1 VNCRFC
7 GETLKHEFVDL
18 VASPPSNAYLTQDDL
33 GSPESYFPLKL
44 YVCSSCFLVQ
54 IDEYEKSGRLF
65 ADNYAYFSS
74 YSTTWLAQ
82 CKAYA
87 ESIRRRLD
95 LGPHSLVVE
104 VASNDGYLLQYFKQA
119 GIPVLGIEPTK
130 STASAAREKGIET
143 IEAFLTRELAQQTVN
158 GGVTADLLIG
168 NNVLAHVP
176 DINDFVEG
184 LALLL
189 KPGGVLTMEFPHLL
203 RLVEECQF
211 DTIYHE
217 HFSYLSLVFV
227 NKLFTRHGL
236 VIFDVEELPTHGG
249 SLRVYA
255 AHLDRDHLKIS
266 RSVEEILSRE
276 ETHGL
281 TTMVFFEGF
290 QARVNALKNAFLRFL
305 IEQKEL
311 GKVVVG
317 YGAAAKGNTLL
328 NYCGVKPD
336 LIPFVV
342 DRSPHKQGHY
352 LPGSHIPIVSE
363 DRIREIRPDF
373 VVIFPW
379 NLEQEITEQLAY
391 VREWDGRFVTAI
403 PKLRVIR

>member
-18 VASPPSNAYLTQDDL
+18 VASPPSNAYLTQSDL
-33 GSPESYFPLKL
+33 GRPEFYFPLKL
-44 YVCSSCFLVQ
+44 FVCSSCFLVQ
-54 IDEYEKSGRLF
+54 IDEYEKSEKLF
-65 ADNYAYFSS
+65 SDSYAYFSS

-82 CKAYA
+82 CKSYA
-87 ESIRRRLD
+87 ESIRRRLA
-95 LGPHSLVVE
+95 LGTHSLVIE
-104 VASNDGYLLQYFKQA
+104 VASNDGYLLQYFKEV

-158 GGVTADLLIG
+158 RGVAADLLIG

-189 KPGGVLTMEFPHLL
+189 KPQGVLTMEFPHLL

-227 NKLFTRHGL
+227 NKLFDRHGL
-236 VIFDVEELPTHGG
+236 VIFDVEQLPTHGG

-255 AHLDRDHLKIS
+255 SHMDRDKMKNS
-266 RSVEEILSRE
+266 RSVEEILSLERS
-276 ETHGL
+276 HGL
-281 TTMVFFEGF
+281 TTMEFFEGF
-290 QARVNALKNAFLRFL
+290 QARVNAVKNEFLNFL
-305 IEQKEL
+305 IEQKGL
-311 GKVVVG
+311 GKVVIG

-336 LIPFVV
+336 LLPFVV

-352 LPGSHIPIVSE
+352 LPGSHIPIVEE
-363 DRIREIRPDF
+363 DRIRERKPDF
-373 VVIFPW
+373 IVIFPW
-379 NLEQEITEQLAY
+379 NLKQEITQQLAY
-391 VREWDGRFVTAI
+391 IRDWGARFVTVI
-403 PKLRVIR
+403 PALRVE